1 VRDLKEALHLGVLG
15 NFAINHQGNLKSY
28 KSSNGTATGLV
39 PTYVPFKDK
48 NESSPLAIYPISHT
62 KLQIPSTYDNVQIE
76 PEIVLDCDIKYYNG
90 NVLYIIPKRFTIY
103 NDASLNRLSS
113 NRVSE
118 NKNWGANSKGIA
130 SKWIEIDRFD
140 GNSNLSLYNFVSFV
154 KRDGVIQQYSI
165 DTSVNNYSLLY
176 ENLIEWIIKQIKNQ
190 KDALSLENISSIIEK
205 AGNPEKAL
213 INIGTSLFTNVGE
226 RTFLNDGDE
235 IFVVLYDRTK
245 YREESIK
252 AYLLAYKTRNVNYDG
267 MVILHQTAYLSNS

>member
-1 VRDLKEALHLGVLG
+1 
-15 NFAINHQGNLKSY
+15 
-28 KSSNGTATGLV
+28 
-39 PTYVPFKDK
+39 
-48 NESSPLAIYPISHT
+48 
-62 KLQIPSTYDNVQIE
+62 VQIE